1 MQDIEIKELKERMEK
16 GENLVLIDVREEWEY
31 EETNMG
37 AKLIPLGTLPSRIS
51 EIEEHKENEIIIHCK
66 TGGRSGQAKKFL
78 MSQGFHKV
86 RNLLGGIEAY
96 NLAK

>member
-31 EETNMG
+31 EETNIG
-37 AKLIPLGTLPSRIS
+37 AKLIPLGTLPFRIS
-51 EIEEHKENEIIIHCK
+51 EIEEYKENEIIIHCK

-78 MSQGFHKV
+78 MSQGFQNV

-96 NLAK
+96 NRLR